1 MGIDTMYH
9 AIHAFGLAELLK
21 SGRIDNVDDEHFWN
35 LIDNTYIDDVSI
47 AALGLGV
54 HIDAHRSTKQWS
66 QDEGLCTITTSI
78 CHQPIPHHYPPPR

>member
-47 AALGLGV
+47 TVLEIRV
-54 HIDAHRSTKQWS
+54 KTDAYRSTKPWS
-66 QDEGLCTITTSI
+66 LDVSHCTTTTSI
-78 CHQPIPHHYPPPR
+78 CPRPTRHHCPPL